1 MKVGRGTVRAY
12 LEGLR
17 GISIVSGATE
27 HTYREPLVT
36 FLVAASKDLG
46 LGQVGV
52 HGELRLASI
61 GQPDLQVVNA
71 AGSPIGYGETKVPG
85 TASEFAKVLESEQI
99 ARYRASIQ
107 NLLVTDF
114 IHFALFRADVGR
126 LDVTLLETPGGLA
139 AGSHAV
145 SEPVML
151 QFSQM
156 LSAFFSASAP
166 SATSAEQLADGLARR
181 ATLLRDAIRTL
192 IGTKTNPDGEPLRR
206 LWDFYR
212 QSLMS
217 DMDADDFADTY
228 AQTLIYALFLA
239 RLEKGPMTDLEAAWK
254 AIPTDVPIMR
264 SAIEPLRAAGKIP
277 DPLAVWLEDSLH
289 LLAATPNSI
298 IETIGHPSAGTPDP
312 ILYFYEHFLAAYDKV
327 ERIRKGVYYTPRP
340 LVDYLVRAVD
350 DTLKASFGK
359 PLGLADKDV
368 RLLDPALGTGTFLLA
383 GAQKAAD
390 ETEATLGSG
399 AVKGVLEDHVLRHFY
414 GFELL
419 PAPYTISHLK
429 LALFARDHNVRFL
442 DKRAQVFLTNTL
454 GDPVQRTDDGGLL
467 AFFVPG
473 LIDEAKAAERVK
485 SDQPILV
492 VIGNPPWSATS
503 HNKQPEIE
511 RLFDAWKNVDGR
523 PGSPKIKDARIALN
537 DDYLKFLRW
546 AVWKV
551 VEQPGGAR
559 HGIVAFVTNHG
570 FINNRVHR
578 GVRKALLDAFDDI
591 YVFNLQGNQRL
602 WVKGVVDEKVFP
614 DVQQG
619 VAMTVLV
626 RRDVEKVR
634 LGEVHYRDKRGT
646 RAEKY
651 ATASSAALGDEAW
664 IDVTPSGPFWS
675 FAPGDEPTDGEEA
688 GAYDAWPSVV
698 ELFPV
703 SSSGIQSSHDDLVSD
718 FSLEAV
724 AEKMRQVGDGSI
736 SDDTLRERYQISEN
750 ARWRW
755 ADQRKAFA
763 GFDPTKVIPWLYRL
777 FDRRYVYWDPLFVQ
791 WPRTKVM
798 RHLLPRPIGLGGD
811 KRLALVVQRARP
823 ITTIA
828 TVVRGP
834 ATAHVTS
841 EWCHVYPLR
850 LSDATEEVLLPAPD
864 EWRENLN
871 PDIPKELA
879 AAYGR
884 RPTVEE
890 VAWYTFA
897 ILSAPSYRRRFAAA
911 LSIDHPR
918 IPFPATEATFRSNAA
933 RGEVLGR
940 VHLLEAPVS
949 PDIRFEGSGT
959 NLIEGV
965 RYDEEAER
973 VWVNATQAFTGV
985 PNEAW
990 IWGEHFRPLEHF
1002 LDDRQRRRLDTEQIG
1017 AFQSAIHA
1025 VRECIRLGPSLDAAL
1040 DEVLGDPLAFTP
1052 SDGKSAL

>member
-27 HTYREPLVT
+27 HTYREPLVR

-46 LGQVGV
+46 FGEVGV
-52 HGELRLASI
+52 HGELRLASV

-85 TASEFAKVLESEQI
+85 SASDFAKVLESEQI
-99 ARYRASIQ
+99 GRYRASIE

-126 LDVTLLETPGGLA
+126 LDVTLIETPGGLT

-145 SEPVML
+145 SEPVL
-151 QFSQM
+151 TQFSQV

-192 IGTKTNPDGEPLRR
+192 IVSSQAEGEPLRR

-212 QSLMS
+212 RSLMS

-239 RLEKGPMTDLEAAWK
+239 RLEKGPLTDLDAAWR
-254 AIPTDVPIMR
+254 AIPDDVPIMR
-264 SAIEPLRAAGKIP
+264 SAIEPLRAAGRMP
-277 DPLAVWLEDSLH
+277 DPMSVWLTDSLH

-312 ILYFYEHFLAAYDKV
+312 ILYFYEHFLAAYNRV
-327 ERIRKGVYYTPRP
+327 ERIKRGVYYTPRP
-340 LVDYLVRAVD
+340 LVEYLVRAVH

-383 GAQKAAD
+383 AAQKSAD
-390 ETEATLGSG
+390 ETDAALGSG

-414 GFELL
+414 GFEIL

-429 LALFARDHNVRFL
+429 LALFARDHNVEFL

-454 GDPVQRTDDGGLL
+454 GDPVQRADDGGLL

-473 LIDEAKAAERVK
+473 LIEEAVAAERVK

-492 VIGNPPWSATS
+492 VIGNPPWSASS

-511 RLFDAWKNVDGR
+511 RLFAAWKTVDGR
-523 PGSPKIKDARIALN
+523 PGSPLINDARIALN

-570 FINNRVHR
+570 FVNGRIHR
-578 GVRKALLDAFDDI
+578 GVRKALIDAFDEI

-602 WVKGVVDEKVFP
+602 WIKGVADEKVFP

-626 RRDVEKVR
+626 RRGVGHPAPARVR
-634 LGEVHYRDKRGT
+634 YREMRGT
-646 RAEKY
+646 RPAKY
-651 ATASSAALGDEAW
+651 AAAAAIALGDEGW
-664 IDVTPSGPFWS
+664 IEVHPEGPMWSFVPRADEAAYQTWPSIQELFPINNSGVKTERDDAVSDTDRQALEDRIKLLLDRSLPAERIVELTTVREKSNWTVRSKRSS
-675 FAPGDEPTDGEEA
+675 FAP
-688 GAYDAWPSVV
+688 W
-698 ELFPV
+698 
-703 SSSGIQSSHDDLVSD
+703 
-718 FSLEAV
+718 
-724 AEKMRQVGDGSI
+724 
-736 SDDTLRERYQISEN
+736 
-750 ARWRW
+750 
-755 ADQRKAFA
+755 
-763 GFDPTKVIPWLYRL
+763 DPNRVITWLYRL
-777 FDRRYVYWDPLFVQ
+777 FDRRFLYWDPAMMGRPAV
-791 WPRTKVM
+791 KVM
-798 RHLLPRPIGLGGD
+798 RHLLPRPFGFGGE
-811 KRLALVVQRARP
+811 RNLALVVQRARP

-828 TVVRGP
+828 TVTRGI
-834 ATAHVTS
+834 ATADVTS
-841 EWCHVYPLR
+841 YWGYVYPFYLAEG
-850 LSDATEEVLLPAPD
+850 DDENHLLAGAID
-864 EWRENLN
+864 RTENLN
-871 PDIPKELA
+871 RRLVRQVEA
-879 AAYGR
+879 VVGR
-884 RPTVEE
+884 ALNVED
-890 VAWYTFA
+890 VGWYVFGV
-897 ILSAPSYRRRFAAA
+897 LSAPSFRRRFVVA
-911 LSIDHPR
+911 LQEDHPR
-918 IPFPATEATFRSNAA
+918 IPFPADPTLFEEMRAIGAELA
-933 RGEVLGR
+933 LAHLGEVGI
-940 VHLLEAPVS
+940 AS
-949 PDIRFEGSGT
+949 DIRFEG
-959 NLIEGV
+959 EGNGRVEEV
-965 RYDEEAER
+965 RYDAEAES
-973 VWVNATQAFTGV
+973 VWVNRAQRFTGV
-985 PNEAW
+985 PPNAW
-990 IWGEHFRPLEHF
+990 AWGGSFRPLEHF
-1002 LDDRQRRRLDTEQIG
+1002 LTDRRGRRLDADQIG
-1017 AFQSAIHA
+1017 AFQSAIQA
-1025 VRECIRLGPSLDAAL
+1025 VRASIRLEPGLDATMERIAA
-1040 DEVLGDPLAFTP
+1040 EPLGMGTGD
-1052 SDGKSAL
+1052 